1 MLEDDALSGRRKA
14 KNKIFEMKHSMLSK
28 AFKFLLTGIL
38 LLQIVSTVNAQPFA
52 NDIAAFKKQDS
63 IAPPPKNAILFV
75 GSSSF
80 TKWKDVQSYFPD
92 NTIINRGFGGSILL
106 DVIRYEKDVIFPY
119 QPKQIVIYCGEN
131 DVASSDTITPEIV
144 VGRVKQLITDI
155 RKEFPKVNIAFIS
168 LKPAPSRWKMKD
180 RMMASNVLIKK
191 YLKKKKH
198 TAFINV
204 WDAML
209 DAEGQPMA
217 DIFIEDKLHMNA
229 KGYAIWQKI
238 IAPYLVK

>member
-1 MLEDDALSGRRKA
+1 M
-14 KNKIFEMKHSMLSK
+14 KNTAVI
-28 AFKFLLTGIL
+28 KFFRCLFASIL
-38 LLQIVSTVNAQPFA
+38 FLQIGFTATAQPFA

-63 IAPPPKNAILFV
+63 IAPPPTNAILFV

-80 TKWKDVQSYFPD
+80 TKWKDVQNYFPGH
-92 NTIINRGFGGSILL
+92 TIINRGFGGSILL
-106 DVIRYEKDVIFPY
+106 DVIRYEKDIIFSY

-131 DVASSDTITPEIV
+131 DVASSDTITPEMV
-144 VGRVKQLITDI
+144 AGRVKQLITDI
-155 RKEFPKVNIAFIS
+155 RAAFPKVNIAFIS
-168 LKPAPSRWKMKD
+168 LKPAPSRWRMKD

-209 DAEGQPMA
+209 DAEGQPKA

-238 IAPYLVK
+238 MEPYLLK

>member
-1 MLEDDALSGRRKA
+1 MFKKIIISLS
-14 KNKIFEMKHSMLSK
+14 
-28 AFKFLLTGIL
+28 LLFGVIIT
-38 LLQIVSTVNAQPFA
+38 NAQPFA

-63 IAPPPKNAILFV
+63 IVPPPKNAILFV

-80 TKWKDVQSYFPD
+80 TKWKDVQNYFP
-92 NTIINRGFGGSILL
+92 NHTIINRGFGGSILL
-106 DVIRYEKDVIFPY
+106 DVIRYEKDIIFPY

-131 DVASSDTITPEIV
+131 DVASSDTITPDMV
-144 VGRVKQLITDI
+144 AGRVKQLITDI
-155 RKEFPKVNIAFIS
+155 QKAFPKVNIAFIS

-180 RMMASNVLIKK
+180 RMMASNALIKK

-198 TAFINV
+198 TVFINV

-209 DAEGQPMA
+209 DAEGKPIA

-229 KGYAIWQKI
+229 KGYAIWQQLIEPHLMK
-238 IAPYLVK
+238 